1 MVRIRENA
9 APMTRSELIAAIGTR
24 FPSLVA
30 DDVEIAVKEIL
41 GAMSDAL
48 ANDDRIEIRGF
59 GSFSLNYRPSRTG
72 RNPKS
77 GEAVVVP
84 AKYAPH
90 FKPGQELRERVDPS
104 SSSALQDQ
112 A

>member
-1 MVRIRENA
+1 MVRIGENA
-9 APMTRSELIAAIGTR
+9 APMTRSELIAAIGPR

-30 DDVEIAVKEIL
+30 DDVEISVKEIL

-48 ANDDRIEIRGF
+48 ARDDRIEIRGF
-59 GSFSLNYRPSRTG
+59 GSFSLNYRQPRTG

-77 GEAVVVP
+77 GEAVAVP

-90 FKPGQELRERVDPS
+90 FKAGKELRDRVDPS
-104 SSSALQDQ
+104 SAAALQD
-112 A
+112 AA

>member
-1 MVRIRENA
+1 
-9 APMTRSELIAAIGTR
+9 MTRSELIAAIGAR
-24 FPSLVA
+24 FPSVVA
-30 DDVEIAVKEIL
+30 ADVDIAVKEIL

-59 GSFSLNYRPSRTG
+59 GSFSLNYRPSRIG

-90 FKPGQELRERVDPS
+90 FRAGKELRYRVDPS
-104 SSSALQDQ
+104 SSAALQD
-112 A
+112 AA